1 MGVLCPIKPYKL
13 VIQTIKEINMKK
25 LKYLILFSI
34 LFVPS
39 FALGFTQSSPNL
51 PIEFG
56 QPGTHFPG
64 CSTSDKIGDGGCDIE
79 CTNGFIASCR
89 QRDGYWDCWW
99 RGSSEGSAR
108 APMNEGFGSPC
119 TW

>member
-1 MGVLCPIKPYKL
+1 
-13 VIQTIKEINMKK
+13 MKK
-25 LKYLILFSI
+25 LKYLLLFSI

-39 FALGFTQSSPNL
+39 FALGFTQSPTNGNNQL

-56 QPGTHFPG
+56 RPGIHFPG

-99 RGSSEGSAR
+99 HGSSSGSAR
-108 APMNEGFGSPC
+108 APMGDGFGSPC